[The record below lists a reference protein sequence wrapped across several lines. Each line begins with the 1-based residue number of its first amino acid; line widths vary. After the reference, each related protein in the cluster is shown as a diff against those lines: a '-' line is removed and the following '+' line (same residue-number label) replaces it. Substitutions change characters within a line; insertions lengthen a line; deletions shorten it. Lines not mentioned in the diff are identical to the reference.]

1 MRVDHSE
8 KRDAGRGRKAAV
20 LLLAAIALS
29 ACSHFDTEPP
39 IASGPVTAKYFTI
52 TVGRGDTISQIARR
66 YQVSA
71 LDMIDANDLTDRDR
85 IYAGQVLRV
94 PGAARAP
101 GAAYAAR
108 TIPVPQSRPRSKV
121 TRTAPAITLA
131 SYTPP
136 DDNNTILDQAQSVID
151 RLASGAPNDRDVSAY
166 QDTSRD
172 SGLARFAW
180 PLSGRIISPF
190 GKSAS
195 GERNDGIN
203 IAAHLGAPIHAA
215 AAGVVTYSGNE
226 LKGYGNLVLIKHEDG
241 YVTAYAHAERTLVNK
256 GEKVTK
262 GQVIAYTGETGDVTE
277 PQLHFEIRHDTKP
290 VDPRPL
296 LVAAR

>member
-8 KRDAGRGRKAAV
+8 KRDAGRGRKATV

-29 ACSHFDTEPP
+29 ACSHFDKEPP

-85 IYAGQVLRV
+85 IYPGQVLRV
-94 PGAARAP
+94 PGSTRPPAP
-101 GAAYAAR
+101 AYAAR
-108 TIPVPQSRPRSKV
+108 TVPVPHSKPRKT
-121 TRTAPAITLA
+121 TRSAPAITLA
-131 SYTPP
+131 SYTPR
-136 DDNNTILDQAQSVID
+136 DDDNTILDQAQSVID
-151 RLASGAPNDRDVSAY
+151 RLAGGGPNTSDVSAY
-166 QDTSRD
+166 QDSARD
-172 SGLARFAW
+172 PGIARFTW

-203 IAAHLGAPIHAA
+203 IAAHLGAPIRAA

-226 LKGYGNLVLIKHEDG
+226 LKGYGNLVLIKHEGG

-256 GEKVTK
+256 GEKVAK

-296 LVAAR
+296 LMASR